1 MKRQFLITE
10 SDRQN
15 ILSMYGL
22 LTEGELTNVKIT
34 GRILDE
40 QDVPYPNENIIL
52 LDNNNKPITNTSSDD
67 DGNFTLS
74 IPKINS
80 GDYKLKFSYSNI
92 TKPIKIVTT
101 EINVGDVKPGESNVE
116 VKQVEEVVVS
126 KLKLTTL
133 NINFNKPLGEDV
145 KYNIT
150 TDDGKTLL
158 YVSNDN
164 QPKQLSFLK
173 TGQVYQDLPDT
184 FPPEIINDFFDDK
197 GQTGTTKN
205 IKINIYKKDKRKP
218 FHIQTYEIKLSN
230 YSVSVKLTKSGDKII
245 SYEKSKEDIKIL
257 FGNKENNINIVIPDK
272 NLIVKDQ
279 DDTPLNNVEINVIN
293 SKGGGGVLKTD
304 ENGVLELNGINV
316 GDNLI
321 IKKEGYKTKQYVIKN
336 IDEDITI
343 FLERKVESQSIDV
356 AEELPK
362 KFKNTL
368 FTIYGKGTSDISKAD
383 AERNA
388 KNNII
393 EQYVETHKNYQSLN
407 LEQVKSTYLDIDFK
421 LEYSRPPKLVTKN
434 KGQYLIY
441 VSAKKRDVRQFLNTF
456 AKQNN
461 IKIEQP
467 PFEFENL
474 PLVDAL
480 KEGFVSGRNVL
491 VVVGG
496 NDKDTSDVI
505 KKLKSNK
512 EINNDIDK
520 KYIPLYITRSND
532 DTNYRYLENQLNNF
546 RTSVQYHPRVVLLK
560 PKNKNGEVGSYEFKD
575 EILNT

>member
-34 GRILDE
+34 GRVLDE
-40 QDVPYPNENIIL
+40 SDVPYPNENIIL

-67 DGNFTLS
+67 EGNFTLT
-74 IPKINS
+74 ITKINS
-80 GDYKLKFSYSNI
+80 GEYKLKFSYSNI
-92 TKPIKIVTT
+92 TKPIKIETT

-116 VKQVEEVVVS
+116 VKQVDEIVVS

-133 NINFNKPLGEDV
+133 NIKFNKPLDEDV
-145 KYNIT
+145 KYSIT
-150 TDDGKTLL
+150 TDDGETLL

-173 TGQVYQDLPDT
+173 TGQVYQDLPNSFT
-184 FPPEIINDFFDDK
+184 TEIKNDFFDNK
-197 GQTGTTKN
+197 GQTGITKN
-205 IKINIYKKDKRKP
+205 IIFNIYKKQKNP
-218 FHIQTYEIKLSN
+218 FHTQKYEIKLSN
-230 YSVSVKLTKSGDKII
+230 SSVSVTLTKSGDKII
-245 SYEKSKEDIKIL
+245 SYEKSKEDIKIFDSNEIIL
-257 FGNKENNINIVIPDK
+257 VIPDK

-279 DDTPLNNVEINVIN
+279 DGAPLSDVEIIVNN

-321 IKKEGYKTKQYVIKN
+321 IKKEGYITQQYDIKN
-336 IDEDITI
+336 IDKDITI
-343 FLERKVESQSIDV
+343 FLKPKVESQSIDV

-393 EQYVETHKNYQSLN
+393 EQYVETHKNYQALN

>member
-34 GRILDE
+34 GRVLDE
-40 QDVPYPNENIIL
+40 SDVPYPNENIIL

-67 DGNFTLS
+67 EGNFTLT
-74 IPKINS
+74 ITKINS
-80 GDYKLKFSYSNI
+80 GEYKLKFSYSNI
-92 TKPIKIVTT
+92 TKPIKIETT

-116 VKQVEEVVVS
+116 VKQVDEIVVS

-133 NINFNKPLGEDV
+133 NIKFNKPLDEDV
-145 KYNIT
+145 KYSIT
-150 TDDGKTLL
+150 TDDGETLL

-173 TGQVYQDLPDT
+173 TGQVYQDLPNSFT
-184 FPPEIINDFFDDK
+184 TEIKNDFFDNK
-197 GQTGTTKN
+197 GQTGITKN
-205 IKINIYKKDKRKP
+205 IIFNIYKKQKNP
-218 FHIQTYEIKLSN
+218 FHTQKYEIKLSN
-230 YSVSVKLTKSGDKII
+230 SSVSVTLTKSGDKII
-245 SYEKSKEDIKIL
+245 SYEKSKEDIKIFDSNEIIL
-257 FGNKENNINIVIPDK
+257 VIPDK

-279 DDTPLNNVEINVIN
+279 DGAPLSDVEIIVNN

-321 IKKEGYKTKQYVIKN
+321 IKKEGYITQQYDIKN
-336 IDEDITI
+336 IDKDITI
-343 FLERKVESQSIDV
+343 FLKPKVESQSIDV

-393 EQYVETHKNYQSLN
+393 EQYVETHKNYQALN

-496 NDKDTSDVI
+496 NNKDTSDVI

-546 RTSVQYHPRVVLLK
+546 RTSVQYHPRVVILK

>member
-40 QDVPYPNENIIL
+40 KDVPYPNENIIL

-67 DGNFTLS
+67 EGNFTLT
-74 IPKINS
+74 ITKINS

-92 TKPIKIVTT
+92 TKPIKIETT

-116 VKQVEEVVVS
+116 VKQVDEIVVS

-133 NINFNKPLGEDV
+133 NIKFNKPLDEDV
-145 KYNIT
+145 KYSIT
-150 TDDGKTLL
+150 TDDGETIL

-164 QPKQLSFLK
+164 QPKQLSFLI

-184 FPPEIINDFFDDK
+184 FTAEIKNDIFDDK

-205 IKINIYKKDKRKP
+205 IIFNIYKNIEEP
-218 FHIQTYEIKLSN
+218 FYTQKYEIKLSN
-230 YSVSVKLTKSGDKII
+230 SSVSVKLTKSGDKTI
-245 SYEKSKEDIKIL
+245 SYEKSKEDIKI
-257 FGNKENNINIVIPDK
+257 FDDKENNINIVIPDK

-279 DDTPLNNVEINVIN
+279 DDTPLSNVEIYVND
-293 SKGGGGVLKTD
+293 SKVPLKTD
-304 ENGVLELNGINV
+304 ENGKLVLYGIKK

-321 IKKEGYKTKQYVIKN
+321 IKKEGYITQKYVIKN
-336 IDEDITI
+336 INKDINVT
-343 FLERKVESQSIDV
+343 LKPKVESQSIDV

-393 EQYVETHKNYQSLN
+393 EQYVETHKNYQALN

-532 DTNYRYLENQLNNF
+532 DTNYRYLENQLNKF
-546 RTSVQYHPRVVLLK
+546 RTSVQYHPRVVILK

-575 EILNT
+575 ELLNT

>member
-1 MKRQFLITE
+1 VKRQFLITE

-34 GRILDE
+34 GRVLDE
-40 QDVPYPNENIIL
+40 KDEPYPNENIIL

-67 DGNFTLS
+67 EGNFTLT
-74 IPKINS
+74 ITKINS
-80 GDYKLKFSYSNI
+80 GEYKLKFSYSNI
-92 TKPIKIVTT
+92 TKPIKIETT

-116 VKQVEEVVVS
+116 VKQVDEIVVS

-133 NINFNKPLGEDV
+133 NIKFNKPLDEDV
-145 KYNIT
+145 KYSIT
-150 TDDGKTLL
+150 TDDGETLL

-173 TGQVYQDLPDT
+173 TGQVYQDLPNSFT
-184 FPPEIINDFFDDK
+184 TEIKNDFFDNK
-197 GQTGTTKN
+197 GQTGITKN
-205 IKINIYKKDKRKP
+205 IIFNIYKKQKNP
-218 FHIQTYEIKLSN
+218 FHTQKYEIKLSN
-230 YSVSVKLTKSGDKII
+230 SSVSVTLTKSGDKII
-245 SYEKSKEDIKIL
+245 SYEKSKEDIKIFDSNEIIL
-257 FGNKENNINIVIPDK
+257 VIPDK

-279 DDTPLNNVEINVIN
+279 DGAPLSDVEIIVNN

-321 IKKEGYKTKQYVIKN
+321 IKKEGYITQQYDIKN
-336 IDEDITI
+336 IDKDITI
-343 FLERKVESQSIDV
+343 FLKPKVESQSIDV

-393 EQYVETHKNYQSLN
+393 EQYVETHKNYQALN

-496 NDKDTSDVI
+496 NNKDTSDVI

-546 RTSVQYHPRVVLLK
+546 RTSVQYHPRVVILK